1 VECTQEIPF
10 WLDIIFKLAPAFV
23 ALVVGSFGT
32 YIAFNQYRTNRDK
45 LRLDLFEK
53 RLEAYEKLQEYFN
66 CLFRDAHVDDK
77 MISILAEARY
87 KSLFLFG
94 NEITEH
100 INEVWHK
107 AIKMR
112 YLNVKLHGLHRSGGL
127 PIGEERNKVCEEE
140 SSILQWNIDQQNDSL
155 KRYAKYLKF
164 M

>member
-1 VECTQEIPF
+1 MGCTQEIAF
-10 WLDIIFKLAPAFV
+10 WLDIVVKLAPAFV
-23 ALVVGSFGT
+23 ALVVGSFGA
-32 YIAFNQYRTNRDK
+32 YIGFNQYRTNRDK

-66 CLFRDAHVDDK
+66 YLLRDVHVDNK
-77 MISILAEARY
+77 AISILAEARY

-100 INEVWHK
+100 INDVWEQ

-112 YLNVKLHGLHRSGGL
+112 RLNLKLYGSGGL
-127 PIGEERNKVCEEE
+127 PVGEERDMVSDEE
-140 SSILQWNIDQQNDSL
+140 SNLLQWNLDQQNDSP

>member
-1 VECTQEIPF
+1 VECNQEIPF
-10 WLDIIFKLAPAFV
+10 WLDIIVKLAPAFV
-23 ALVVGSFGT
+23 AFVVGSFGT
-32 YIAFNQYRTNRDK
+32 YIAFNQYRMNRDK

-66 CLFRDAHVDDK
+66 CLLRDGRVDDK

-100 INEVWHK
+100 INEVWDK

-112 YLNVKLHGLHRSGGL
+112 YLNLKLHGSGGL
-127 PIGEERNKVCEEE
+127 PIGEERNKVCDEE
-140 SSILQWNIDQQNDSL
+140 SSILQWNIEQQNDSP
-155 KRYAKYLKF
+155 KRYARYLKF

>member
-1 VECTQEIPF
+1 VECTQEMPF
-10 WLDIIFKLAPAFV
+10 LLDIIVKLAPAFV

-32 YIAFNQYRTNRDK
+32 YIGFNQYRTNRDK

-66 CLFRDAHVDDK
+66 CLRRDARVDDK
-77 MISILAEARY
+77 AIPILAEARY

-100 INEVWHK
+100 INEVWDK
-107 AIKMR
+107 AFEMR
-112 YLNVKLHGLHRSGGL
+112 RIELKLHGSKAL
-127 PIGEERNKVCEEE
+127 PVGEERAQVCYEKDEL
-140 SSILQWNIDQQNDSL
+140 LQWNYAQQEDSP

>member
-1 VECTQEIPF
+1 VECTQEMPF
-10 WLDIIFKLAPAFV
+10 WLDIIVKLAPAFV
-23 ALVVGSFGT
+23 ALVVGSLGT
-32 YIAFNQYRTNRDK
+32 YIGFNQYRTNRDK

-66 CLFRDAHVDDK
+66 CLLRDARVGDK
-77 MISILAEARY
+77 AIPILAEARY

-100 INEVWHK
+100 INEVWDK
-107 AIKMR
+107 AIEMR
-112 YLNVKLHGLHRSGGL
+112 RLDLKLYGPKAL
-127 PIGEERNKVCEEE
+127 PVGEERNQVCDRE
-140 SSILQWNIDQQNDSL
+140 SELLQWNLEQQKDSP

>member
-1 VECTQEIPF
+1 MEF
-10 WLDIIFKLAPAFV
+10 WPDVILRLAPAFV

-32 YIAFNQYRTNRDK
+32 YVAFNQYRTNRDK

-66 CLFRDAHVDDK
+66 YLLQDAHVDNK
-77 MISILAEARY
+77 AISILAEARY

-100 INEVWHK
+100 INEVWDQ
-107 AIKMR
+107 AVKMR
-112 YLNVKLHGLHRSGGL
+112 RLNLTLSGSGGL
-127 PIGEERNKVCEEE
+127 SIGEDPYIVSEEE
-140 SSILQWNIDQQNDSL
+140 SVLLQWNLDRQNDSP